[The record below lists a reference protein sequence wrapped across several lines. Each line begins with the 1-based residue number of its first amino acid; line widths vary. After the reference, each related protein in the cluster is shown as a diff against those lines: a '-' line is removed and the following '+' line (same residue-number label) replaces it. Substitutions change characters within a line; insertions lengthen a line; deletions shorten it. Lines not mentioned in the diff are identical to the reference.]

1 MLFRFNQAFL
11 NISFEWYIMPI
22 DLVCGM
28 KVKENSPL
36 KSDFKGKTYYF
47 CSEQCKTEFD
57 KNPLKYIR

>member
-1 MLFRFNQAFL
+1 
-11 NISFEWYIMPI
+11 MPI

-28 KVKENSPL
+28 KVKENFPL